1 MEESLKLAEELS
13 QVLQA
18 AQIQLRVHRNM
29 LLNWNYL
36 VLAQA
41 YSNGE
46 RSMGL
51 WLDGLIRHALT
62 RECVIDVTAAQKQKI
77 GQTVEEMLV
86 SDRAVAALAAC
97 VWHSADQ
104 SHVSAGETLHIVRE
118 VVYALRNWQHFL
130 ENQLEMIRQMGMSS
144 YLMVVAR
151 PCYPLEPDSAA
162 PSGLFASAEPRL
174 PGMRPARGFPGT

>member
-13 QVLQA
+13 QVIQA

-29 LLNWNYL
+29 LINWNYL

-41 YSNGE
+41 YSNVDG
-46 RSMGL
+46 SMGN
-51 WLDGLIRHALT
+51 WLDSLIRHALT

-86 SDRAVAALAAC
+86 SDRAVAALASR
-97 VWHSADQ
+97 VWHSVDQ
-104 SHVSAGETLHIVRE
+104 THLSSGETIHIVRE
-118 VVYALRNWQHFL
+118 VVYALRSWQHFL

-151 PCYPLEPDSAA
+151 PCYPLESDLSGSNGRFAA
-162 PSGLFASAEPRL
+162 ADHKV
-174 PGMRPARGFPGT
+174 FPVSPYTNYRN